1 MAEVRERRDFNTHT
15 HTSMQNT
22 VPRSFRPIVTLV
34 DCSNESSHNA
44 PSPAEGKPQNKLD
57 NYLLI
62 APWVYES
69 CHLGNRNTCVHPPK
83 CRETFFART
92 ILDKNANAHDGW
104 MTIRR
109 GHPSARERFLSTKRG
124 EYRHFS

>member
-69 CHLGNRNTCVHPPK
+69 CHLGKTPPPPTPK
-83 CRETFFART
+83 VICITNIFIFLFYIEEFFEKR
-92 ILDKNANAHDGW
+92 IKKYICLSDK
-104 MTIRR
+104 
-109 GHPSARERFLSTKRG
+109 S
-124 EYRHFS
+124 